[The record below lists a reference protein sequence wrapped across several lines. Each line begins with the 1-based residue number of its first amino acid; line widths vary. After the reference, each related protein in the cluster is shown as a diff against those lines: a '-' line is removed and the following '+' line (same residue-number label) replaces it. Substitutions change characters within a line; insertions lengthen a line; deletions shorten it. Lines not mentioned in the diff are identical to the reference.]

1 MKKEQLK
8 EGVIVEITK
17 DLESTE
23 VIASVKLIEFV
34 EEGLPYYKNPNTS
47 DNSLETWSY
56 QVWTGVVIDSKVLP
70 INHSAK
76 FKIPYLYAE
85 AGKRIQPSNPLKG
98 KHKKLE
104 DMTDKEVDALSEEEY
119 VRILNKP
126 IDSFLEFD
134 GIKAF

>member
-1 MKKEQLK
+1 MKKEQLE

-23 VIASVKLIEFV
+23 VIASVKLVEFI
-34 EEGLPYYKNPNTS
+34 EEGLPYYKDPNTS

-56 QVWTGVVIDSKVLP
+56 QLWIGTVVDSLTLP
-70 INHSAK
+70 IGHTTK
-76 FKIPYLYAE
+76 FKVPYLYAE
-85 AGKRIQPSNPLKG
+85 SGKRIQPSNPLKG

-104 DMTDKEVDALSEEEY
+104 DMTDEEVDALSEEEY